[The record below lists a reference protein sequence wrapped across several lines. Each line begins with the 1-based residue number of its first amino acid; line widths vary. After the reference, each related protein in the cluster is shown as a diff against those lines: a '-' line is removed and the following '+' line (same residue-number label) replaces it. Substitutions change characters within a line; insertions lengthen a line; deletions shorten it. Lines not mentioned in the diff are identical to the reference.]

1 MLVTAITFT
10 TGLSDEKTNSIKTP
24 NHSITPNLN
33 YYGTKIRV
41 EFTGSYFEHDSVTFD
56 HGKLWTFTL
65 HMRYVKQLTSAIIR
79 H

>member
-1 MLVTAITFT
+1 M
-10 TGLSDEKTNSIKTP
+10 SDEKTNSIKTP

-41 EFTGSYFEHDSVTFD
+41 EFNGNYFEHDSVTFD

-65 HMRYVKQLTSAIIR
+65 HMR
-79 H
+79 